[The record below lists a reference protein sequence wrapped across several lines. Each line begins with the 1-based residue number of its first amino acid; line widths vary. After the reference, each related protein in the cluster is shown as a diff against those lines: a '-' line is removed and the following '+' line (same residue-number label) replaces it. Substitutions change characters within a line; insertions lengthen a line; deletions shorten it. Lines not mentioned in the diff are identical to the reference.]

1 VKSKIVASITLAVA
15 AFLIV
20 LPVRAGTTLYV
31 TADNANGTNLFGKLD
46 LKTGKFTE
54 IAQTTPL
61 FYALTT
67 GQGGQ
72 LYGADIN
79 TGTLFTISRTGATI
93 SYGSVTAP
101 GYYSGEFGYG
111 FLGLAHQG
119 SEGDFLAVNVD
130 PVHVSL
136 YSITKHG
143 RKLSDLGII
152 EGPETGIFFNGSLAF
167 GPEGKLYF
175 DFIPASGPQLYVL
188 DPHTGA
194 PKAVGKGL
202 GTDILTLFSDGTRL
216 YGIDADATSDI
227 GIYVIDRKTGVA
239 IPTGVTVQGLPSS
252 NDFYL
257 DTATFADDFE
267 RCD

>member
-1 VKSKIVASITLAVA
+1 MKSNIVAAIMVALA
-15 AFLIV
+15 AFLVV

-31 TADNANGTNLFGKLD
+31 TADNANGTNLFGTLD

-61 FYALTT
+61 FYALAT
-67 GQGGQ
+67 GPEGR

-93 SYGSVTAP
+93 PYGSVTAP

-111 FLGLAHQG
+111 FLGLAHRG
-119 SEGDFLAVNVD
+119 SENDFLAVNVD
-130 PVHVSL
+130 PLHVSL
-136 YSITKHG
+136 YSITNQG

-152 EGPETGIFFNGSLAF
+152 EGPDTGIFFNGSLAF

-175 DFIPASGPQLYVL
+175 DFIPVGGPQLYVL
-188 DPHTGA
+188 DPHNGA

-216 YGIDADATSDI
+216 YGVDADATSNI

-239 IPTGVTVQGLPSS
+239 IPTGVTVQGLPST
-252 NDFYL
+252 NDFYF

>member
-1 VKSKIVASITLAVA
+1 MKSKTIACITLVAA
-15 AFLIV
+15 AFLAG
-20 LPVRAGTTLYV
+20 LPVFAGTTLYV

-46 LKTGKFTE
+46 LRTGKFTE

-67 GQGGQ
+67 GPGGR

-101 GYYSGEFGYG
+101 GYSGEFGYG
-111 FLGLAHQG
+111 FLGLVHQG
-119 SEGDFLAVNVD
+119 SEDDFLAVNVD

-136 YSITKHG
+136 YSIIKHG

-152 EGPETGIFFNGSLAF
+152 EGPDTGIFFNGSLAY
-167 GPEGKLYF
+167 GPAGKLYF

-216 YGIDADATSDI
+216 YGIDTDVTSDI
-227 GIYVIDRKTGVA
+227 GIYVIDRNKGVA
-239 IPTGVTVQGLPSS
+239 IPTGVTIKGLPSS

-257 DTATFADDFE
+257 DTATFADDCE
-267 RCD
+267 RSD